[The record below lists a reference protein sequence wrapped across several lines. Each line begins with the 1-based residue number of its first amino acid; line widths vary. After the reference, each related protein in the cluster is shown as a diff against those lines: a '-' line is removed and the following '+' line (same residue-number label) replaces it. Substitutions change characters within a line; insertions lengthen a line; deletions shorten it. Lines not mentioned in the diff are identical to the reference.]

1 MTQDDQYL
9 RLLSIFHYV
18 VAGIA
23 ALFSLVPTIHV
34 AVGIG
39 LVSGAF
45 TDPREPFPFAVVG
58 WFLISFGSIFIACG
72 LTFAVC
78 LFLAGRFL
86 SQRRRY
92 LFCLVMAG
100 VACMFMP
107 FGTVLGIF
115 TIVMLLKE
123 SVKAQFGVPDGTGA
137 GAGSAQ
143 AG

>member
-23 ALFSLVPTIHV
+23 ALFSLVPTIHI

-45 TDPREPFPFAVVG
+45 TDPREPFPFALVG
-58 WFLISFGSIFIACG
+58 WFLIAFGSIFIMCG
-72 LTFAVC
+72 FTFAVC

-86 SQRRRY
+86 NQRRRY

-123 SVKAQFGVPDGTGA
+123 NVKGQFEPANGRATSPSPPTA
-137 GAGSAQ
+137 
-143 AG
+143 